1 MVEKYKPTVISINEL
16 GKEIPTQVLAKS
28 LFSYDIFKATGTNPH
43 GGAVLAIEK
52 QLKGVPID
60 CQQKPN
66 IIAASMLVNNKH
78 ITITSVY
85 SPLTQELQLEHMS
98 TILKISPVNIIVGD
112 FNAKSSIGGC
122 PQGNKKG
129 HELESWIKKNKLNI
143 LNFGMITSLRSRTTI
158 DLIISSENELTTHCQ
173 QLPYNGSD
181 HTPIFAEFNN
191 INITHHQNFIHKVNW
206 NLFQI
211 VLCVLGSEIDNYDES
226 SSTHPFD

>member
-1 MVEKYKPTVISINEL
+1 CWTGAKTDLLKKWEQQYQQPYSPVSNLTVLHYNIRSFNKNQCDLIDMVEKYKPTVISINEL

-98 TILKISPVNIIVGD
+98 TILKISPQ
-112 FNAKSSIGGC
+112 FLRA
-122 PQGNKKG
+122 
-129 HELESWIKKNKLNI
+129 LKLR
-143 LNFGMITSLRSRTTI
+143 ITQLHKITRKRPTI
-158 DLIISSENELTTHCQ
+158 SQAL
-173 QLPYNGSD
+173 
-181 HTPIFAEFNN
+181 
-191 INITHHQNFIHKVNW
+191 
-206 NLFQI
+206 
-211 VLCVLGSEIDNYDES
+211 
-226 SSTHPFD
+226 